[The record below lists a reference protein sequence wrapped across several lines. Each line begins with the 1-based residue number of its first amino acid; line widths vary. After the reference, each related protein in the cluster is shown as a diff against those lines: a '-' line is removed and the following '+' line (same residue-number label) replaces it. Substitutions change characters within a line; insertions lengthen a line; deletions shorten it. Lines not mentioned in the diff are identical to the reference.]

1 MSWKLMDSAITES
14 DKLKLVEFISSS
26 DMYTCGK
33 KVEEFE
39 NKWSEWLGCKHSLF
53 VTSGSVA
60 NLLLLAAVKEQY
72 KIPNG
77 SKVLVP
83 ACTWVTN
90 VSPVFQLGLEPVF
103 CDINL
108 DNYSFD
114 LKNLPKDDD
123 IKIVFITHLL
133 GINAPVEA
141 LKEKY
146 PNSIFIEDICESH
159 GVTDKF
165 GKRRGCDTGSTFSF
179 YYGHHMTTIE
189 GGMIST
195 DNSELFQLMK
205 LKRSH
210 GMARHLLPEN
220 YDRVISKYTDIDP
233 KFLFLTDGYNFR
245 NTELNAVIG
254 LEQLKRLDKNIE
266 IRRRNYEH
274 YMKKVSEYKDYFYVC
289 EFDEFNSS
297 FCFPFICKNKEN
309 KIKLNKI
316 FDEYDIECRPIV
328 AGNLLKHPF
337 LSKWKDSVNTPNANL
352 LNDNGIYIGN
362 SQFVTIEMIDKAFEH
377 IKRICQ

>member
-1 MSWKLMDSAITES
+1 
-14 DKLKLVEFISSS
+14 
-26 DMYTCGK
+26 
-33 KVEEFE
+33 
-39 NKWSEWLGCKHSLF
+39 
-53 VTSGSVA
+53 
-60 NLLLLAAVKEQY
+60 
-72 KIPNG
+72 
-77 SKVLVP
+77 
-83 ACTWVTN
+83 
-90 VSPVFQLGLEPVF
+90 
-103 CDINL
+103 
-108 DNYSFD
+108 
-114 LKNLPKDDD
+114 
-123 IKIVFITHLL
+123 
-133 GINAPVEA
+133 
-141 LKEKY
+141 
-146 PNSIFIEDICESH
+146 
-159 GVTDKF
+159 
-165 GKRRGCDTGSTFSF
+165 
-179 YYGHHMTTIE
+179 MTTIE

>member
-1 MSWKLMDSAITES
+1 MDCAITQS
-14 DKLKLVEFISSS
+14 DKLKLIEFISSS
-26 DMYTCGK
+26 DMYTCGE
-33 KVEEFE
+33 KVEDFE

-53 VTSGSVA
+53 VTSGSTA
-60 NLLLLAAVKEQY
+60 NLLLLASIKEFY
-72 KIPNG
+72 NIPNG

-90 VSPVFQLGLEPVF
+90 VSPVFQNGLEPVF

-114 LKNLPKDDD
+114 VDNLPDVN

-133 GINAPVEA
+133 GLNAPMEK
-141 LKEKY
+141 LKNKY
-146 PNSIFIEDICESH
+146 PDAIFIEDICESH
-159 GVTDKF
+159 GITDEF
-165 GKRRGCDTGSTFSF
+165 GKKRGHGTGSTFSF

-195 DNSELFQLMK
+195 DNAELYQLMK

-220 YDRVISKYTDIDP
+220 YEKTVSKYPNIDP

-254 LEQLKRLDKNIE
+254 IEQLQRLDESIK
-266 IRRRNYEH
+266 IRKRNYDRFMLYLLKYETFFH
-274 YMKKVSEYKDYFYVC
+274 IPTYDPY
-289 EFDEFNSS
+289 NSS
-297 FCFPFICKNKEN
+297 FCLPFVCKTKELKTKLISIFNKLE
-309 KIKLNKI
+309 I
-316 FDEYDIECRPIV
+316 EYRPIV
-328 AGNLLKHPF
+328 GGNLLIHPF
-337 LSKWKDSVNTPNANL
+337 LTRWKNSTKTPNADL
-352 LNDNGIYIGN
+352 LNDNGVYIGN
-362 SQFVTIEMIDKAFEH
+362 SQFVTLEMIDKAFEH
-377 IKRICQ
+377 IKHICQ

>member
-1 MSWKLMDSAITES
+1 MWKLMDCAITQS
-14 DKLKLVEFISSS
+14 DKLKLIEFISSS

-53 VTSGSVA
+53 VTSGSTA
-60 NLLLLAAVKEQY
+60 NLLLLASIKEFY
-72 KIPNG
+72 NIPNG

-90 VSPVFQLGLEPVF
+90 VSPVFQNGLEPVF

-114 LKNLPKDDD
+114 TNHLPDDD

-133 GINAPVEA
+133 GLNAPME
-141 LKEKY
+141 KIKNKY
-146 PNSIFIEDICESH
+146 PTAIFIEDICESH
-159 GVTDKF
+159 GITDEH
-165 GKRRGCDTGSTFSF
+165 GKKRGYGTGSTFSF

-195 DNSELFQLMK
+195 DNVELYQLMK

-220 YDRVISKYTDIDP
+220 YEKTISKYPNIDP

-254 LEQLKRLDKNIE
+254 IEQLQRLDESIK
-266 IRRRNYEH
+266 IRKRNYDRFMLYLLKYETFFH
-274 YMKKVSEYKDYFYVC
+274 IPTYDPY
-289 EFDEFNSS
+289 NSS
-297 FCFPFICKNKEN
+297 FCLPFVCKTKELKTKLVNIFNKLE
-309 KIKLNKI
+309 I
-316 FDEYDIECRPIV
+316 EYRPIV
-328 AGNLLKHPF
+328 GGNLLIHPF
-337 LSKWKDSVNTPNANL
+337 LDKWKNSTKTPNADL
-352 LNDNGIYIGN
+352 LNDNGVYIGN
-362 SQFVTIEMIDKAFEH
+362 SQFVTLEMIDTAFEY
-377 IKRICQ
+377 IKDI

>member
-1 MSWKLMDSAITES
+1 MDCAITHS
-14 DKLKLVEFISSS
+14 DKLKLIEFITST

-60 NLLLLAAVKEQY
+60 NLLLLASIKEQY

-90 VSPVFQLGLEPVF
+90 VAPVIQLGLEPVF

-108 DNYSFD
+108 NNYSFD
-114 LKNLPKDDD
+114 LENLPNNDD

-133 GINAPVEA
+133 GINAPVEV

-146 PNSIFIEDICESH
+146 PTSIFIEDICESH
-159 GVTDKF
+159 GVTDKL
-165 GKRRGCDTGSTFSF
+165 GKKRGYGTGSTFSF

-195 DNSELFQLMK
+195 DNSELYQLMK

-220 YDRVISKYTDIDP
+220 YDRVISKYPDIDP

-245 NTELNAVIG
+245 NTELSAVLG

-266 IRRRNYEH
+266 MRRRNYEH
-274 YMKKVSEYKDYFYVC
+274 YMKKISKCRDFFYIC
-289 EFDEFNSS
+289 DFDEFNSS
-297 FCFPFICKNKEN
+297 FCFPFICKNKET
-309 KIKLNKI
+309 KSKLIKLFNEYKI
-316 FDEYDIECRPIV
+316 EYRPVV

-337 LSKWKDSVNTPNANL
+337 LNKWKDSINALNANL
-352 LNDNGIYIGN
+352 LNDNGVYIGN
-362 SQFVTIEMIDKAFEH
+362 SQFVTIEMIDKVFEH
-377 IKRICQ
+377 IENICQ

>member
-1 MSWKLMDSAITES
+1 MWKLMDNAITTS
-14 DKLKLVEFISSS
+14 DKLKLIEFITST

-33 KVEEFE
+33 KVEDFE

-60 NLLLLAAVKEQY
+60 NLLLLASIKEHY

-90 VSPVFQLGLEPVF
+90 VAPVIQLGLEPVF

-108 DNYSFD
+108 NNYSFD
-114 LKNLPKDDD
+114 LENLPNNDD

-133 GINAPVEA
+133 GINAAVEA

-146 PNSIFIEDICESH
+146 PTSIFIEDICESH

-165 GKRRGCDTGSTFSF
+165 GKKRGYGTGSTFSF

-195 DNSELFQLMK
+195 DNSELYQLMK

-220 YDRVISKYTDIDP
+220 YDRVISKYPDIDP

-245 NTELNAVIG
+245 NTELNAVLG
-254 LEQLKRLDKNIE
+254 LEQLKRLDKNIK

-274 YMKKVSEYKDYFYVC
+274 YMKKISKCKDFFYIC
-289 EFDEFNSS
+289 DFDEFNSS
-297 FCFPFICKNKEN
+297 FCFPFICKNKET
-309 KIKLNKI
+309 KSKLIKLFNDYKI
-316 FDEYDIECRPIV
+316 EYRPVV

-337 LSKWKDSVNTPNANL
+337 LNKWKDSINALNANI
-352 LNDNGIYIGN
+352 LNDNGVYIGN
-362 SQFVTIEMIDKAFEH
+362 SQFVTIEMIDKVFEH
-377 IKRICQ
+377 IENICQ

>member
-1 MSWKLMDSAITES
+1 MWKLMDNAITTS
-14 DKLKLVEFISSS
+14 DKLKLIEFITST

-33 KVEEFE
+33 KVEDFE

-60 NLLLLAAVKEQY
+60 NLLLLASIKEHY

-90 VSPVFQLGLEPVF
+90 VAPVIQLGLEPVF

-108 DNYSFD
+108 NNYSFD
-114 LKNLPKDDD
+114 LENLPNNDD

-133 GINAPVEA
+133 GINAAVEA

-146 PNSIFIEDICESH
+146 PTSIFIEDICESH

-165 GKRRGCDTGSTFSF
+165 GKKRGYGTGSTFSF

-195 DNSELFQLMK
+195 DNSELYQLMK

-220 YDRVISKYTDIDP
+220 YEKTISKYPNIDP

-254 LEQLKRLDKNIE
+254 IEQLQRLDESIK
-266 IRRRNYEH
+266 IRKRNYDRFMLYLLKYETFFH
-274 YMKKVSEYKDYFYVC
+274 IPTYDPY
-289 EFDEFNSS
+289 NSS
-297 FCFPFICKNKEN
+297 FCLPFVCKTKELKTKLVNIFNKLE
-309 KIKLNKI
+309 I
-316 FDEYDIECRPIV
+316 EYRPIV
-328 AGNLLKHPF
+328 GGNLLIHPF
-337 LSKWKDSVNTPNANL
+337 LDKWKNSTKTPNADL
-352 LNDNGIYIGN
+352 LNDNGVYIGN
-362 SQFVTIEMIDKAFEH
+362 SQFVTLEMIDTAFEY
-377 IKRICQ
+377 IKDI

>member
-1 MSWKLMDSAITES
+1 MWKLMDCAITQS
-14 DKLKLVEFISSS
+14 DKLKLIEFISSS

-33 KVEEFE
+33 KVEKFE

-53 VTSGSVA
+53 VTSGSTA
-60 NLLLLAAVKEQY
+60 NLLLLASIKEFY
-72 KIPNG
+72 NIPNG

-90 VSPVFQLGLEPVF
+90 VSPVFQNGLEPVF

-114 LKNLPKDDD
+114 INNLPDDD
-123 IKIVFITHLL
+123 IKIVFVTHLL
-133 GINAPVEA
+133 GLNAPMQE
-141 LKEKY
+141 LKNKY
-146 PNSIFIEDICESH
+146 PDAIFIEDICESH
-159 GVTDKF
+159 GITDEY
-165 GKRRGCDTGSTFSF
+165 GKKRGYGTGSTFSF

-195 DNSELFQLMK
+195 DNTELYQLMK

-220 YDRVISKYTDIDP
+220 YEKTISEYPNIDP

-254 LEQLKRLDKNIE
+254 IEQLQRLDESIK
-266 IRRRNYEH
+266 IRKSNYDRFMLYLLKYETFFH
-274 YMKKVSEYKDYFYVC
+274 VPKYDPY
-289 EFDEFNSS
+289 NSS
-297 FCFPFICKNKEN
+297 FCLPFVCKTKELKTKLINIFNKL
-309 KIKLNKI
+309 KI
-316 FDEYDIECRPIV
+316 EYRPIV
-328 AGNLLKHPF
+328 GGNLLIHPF
-337 LSKWKDSVNTPNANL
+337 LDKWKNSTKTPNADL
-352 LNDNGIYIGN
+352 LNDNGVYIGN
-362 SQFVTIEMIDKAFEH
+362 SQFVTLEMIDTAFEY
-377 IKRICQ
+377 IKDI

>member
-1 MSWKLMDSAITES
+1 MWKLMDCAITQS
-14 DKLKLVEFISSS
+14 DKLKLIEFISSS

-53 VTSGSVA
+53 VTSGSTA
-60 NLLLLAAVKEQY
+60 NLLLLASIKEFY
-72 KIPNG
+72 NIPNG

-90 VSPVFQLGLEPVF
+90 VSPVFQNGLEPVF

-114 LKNLPKDDD
+114 INNLPDDD
-123 IKIVFITHLL
+123 IKIVFVTHLL
-133 GINAPVEA
+133 GLNAPMQE
-141 LKEKY
+141 LKNKY
-146 PNSIFIEDICESH
+146 PYAIFIEDICESH
-159 GVTDKF
+159 GITDEY
-165 GKRRGCDTGSTFSF
+165 GKKRGYGTGSTFSF

-195 DNSELFQLMK
+195 DNTELYQLMK

-220 YDRVISKYTDIDP
+220 YEKTISEYPNIDP

-254 LEQLKRLDKNIE
+254 IEQLQRLDESIK
-266 IRRRNYEH
+266 IRKRNYDRFMLYLLKYETFFH
-274 YMKKVSEYKDYFYVC
+274 VPKYDPH
-289 EFDEFNSS
+289 NSS
-297 FCFPFICKNKEN
+297 FCLPFVCKTKELKTKLINIFNKL
-309 KIKLNKI
+309 KI
-316 FDEYDIECRPIV
+316 EYRPIV
-328 AGNLLKHPF
+328 GGNLLIHPF
-337 LSKWKDSVNTPNANL
+337 LDKWKNSTKTPNADL
-352 LNDNGIYIGN
+352 LNDNGVYIGN
-362 SQFVTIEMIDKAFEH
+362 SQFVTLEMIDMAFEY
-377 IKRICQ
+377 IKDI

>member
-1 MSWKLMDSAITES
+1 MWKLMDCAITQS
-14 DKLKLVEFISSS
+14 DKLKLIEFISSS

-39 NKWSEWLGCKHSLF
+39 NKWSEWLGCTHSLF
-53 VTSGSVA
+53 VTSGSTA
-60 NLLLLAAVKEQY
+60 NLLLLASIKEFY
-72 KIPNG
+72 NIPNG

-90 VSPVFQLGLEPVF
+90 VSPVFQNGLEPVF

-114 LKNLPKDDD
+114 INNLPDDD
-123 IKIVFITHLL
+123 IKIVFVTHLL
-133 GINAPVEA
+133 GLNAPMQE
-141 LKEKY
+141 LKNKY
-146 PNSIFIEDICESH
+146 PDAIFIEDICESH
-159 GVTDKF
+159 GITDEY
-165 GKRRGCDTGSTFSF
+165 GKKRGYGTGSTFSF

-195 DNSELFQLMK
+195 DNTELYQLMK

-220 YDRVISKYTDIDP
+220 YEKTISEYPNIDP

-254 LEQLKRLDKNIE
+254 IEQLQRLDESIK
-266 IRRRNYEH
+266 IRKSNYDRFMLYLLKYETFFH
-274 YMKKVSEYKDYFYVC
+274 VPKYDPY
-289 EFDEFNSS
+289 NSS
-297 FCFPFICKNKEN
+297 FCLPFVCKTKELKTKLINIFNKL
-309 KIKLNKI
+309 KI
-316 FDEYDIECRPIV
+316 EYRPIV
-328 AGNLLKHPF
+328 GGNLLIHPF
-337 LSKWKDSVNTPNANL
+337 LDKWKNSTKTPNADL
-352 LNDNGIYIGN
+352 LNDNGVYIGN
-362 SQFVTIEMIDKAFEH
+362 SQFVTLEMIDTAFEY
-377 IKRICQ
+377 IKDI

>member
-1 MSWKLMDSAITES
+1 MWKLMDNAITTS
-14 DKLKLVEFISSS
+14 DKLKLIEFITST

-33 KVEEFE
+33 KVEDFE

-60 NLLLLAAVKEQY
+60 NLLLLASIKEHY

-90 VSPVFQLGLEPVF
+90 VAPVIQLGLEPVF

-108 DNYSFD
+108 NNYSFD
-114 LKNLPKDDD
+114 LENLPNNDD

-146 PNSIFIEDICESH
+146 PTSIFIEDICESH

-165 GKRRGCDTGSTFSF
+165 GKKRGYGTGSTFSF

-195 DNSELFQLMK
+195 DNSELYQLMK

-220 YDRVISKYTDIDP
+220 YEKTISKYPNIDP

-245 NTELNAVIG
+245 NTELNAVLG
-254 LEQLKRLDKNIE
+254 LEQLKRLDKNIK

-274 YMKKVSEYKDYFYVC
+274 YMKKISKCKDFFYIC
-289 EFDEFNSS
+289 DFDEFNSS
-297 FCFPFICKNKEN
+297 FCFPFICKNKET
-309 KIKLNKI
+309 KSKLIKLFNDYKI
-316 FDEYDIECRPIV
+316 EYRPVV

-337 LSKWKDSVNTPNANL
+337 LNKWKDSINALNANI
-352 LNDNGIYIGN
+352 LNDNGVYIGN
-362 SQFVTIEMIDKAFEH
+362 SQFVTIEMIDKVFEH
-377 IKRICQ
+377 IENICQ